1 MAELCSFLWKSIF
14 SKASW
19 GSQDVIENI
28 PLESKQMTDY
38 CFESQSSEPGGIF
51 FGKWQLFEI
60 FLKILTP
67 FLISFL

>member
-51 FGKWQLFEI
+51 F
-60 FLKILTP
+60 
-67 FLISFL
+67 